1 MLSLRAVNQFY
12 GSQHTLWN
20 VDLDFPQGMCTGV
33 VGLPGMGKTTLMNC
47 ITGNVPV
54 ESGTIIWHEAGAPPR
69 DLLSQMPEQRSGP
82 GIGYVPQDRRIF
94 SQLTIEENLHIAMRA
109 VGKPDPAAKSDVY
122 DLFPELYARRQTR
135 GNALS
140 PDDQYQLALAN
151 ALVNRPRMLI
161 LDEPMHGAGPS
172 FAQKLAQL
180 LVRLSRELGMT
191 VLLAEQQLSFIRRV
205 ADRFCMLYRG
215 RNVAQGHVSE
225 LNDELIAHWMSREAR
240 R

>member
-47 ITGNVPV
+47 IAGKLPV
-54 ESGTIIWHEAGAPPR
+54 ESGTIIWHEAGAQPC
-69 DLLSQMPEQRSGP
+69 DLLNPSSEQRSDP
-82 GIGYVPQDRRIF
+82 KIGYVPQDRRIF

-109 VGKPDPAAKSDVY
+109 TGKPDPEAKSDVY
-122 DLFPELYARRQTR
+122 DLFPELYALRQTR
-135 GNALS
+135 ANTLS

-151 ALVNRPRMLI
+151 ALVNRPQMLI
-161 LDEPMHGAGPS
+161 LDEPMQGAGHG
-172 FAQKLAQL
+172 FAQKLGL
-180 LVRLSRELGMT
+180 LLARLNRELGMT

-215 RNVAQGHVSE
+215 RNVAQGHVKE
-225 LNDELIAHWMSREAR
+225 LDDELIAHWMSREAR